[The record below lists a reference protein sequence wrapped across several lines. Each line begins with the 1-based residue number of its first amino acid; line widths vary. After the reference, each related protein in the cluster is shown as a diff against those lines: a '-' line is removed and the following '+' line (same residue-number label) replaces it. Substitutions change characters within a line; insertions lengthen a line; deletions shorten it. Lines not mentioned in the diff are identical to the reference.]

1 MTIINDYSKIDSRR
15 LTCDDKLVKKHVTI
29 ILGFIK
35 KVFII
40 LPSLFFV
47 RDEVL
52 ILCTHIKKL
61 HFINKKSLKYNLK
74 LIYLIIKNSKNTI
87 DYTIFYKVKI
97 I

>member
-74 LIYLIIKNSKNTI
+74 LVYSIINKI
-87 DYTIFYKVKI
+87 VKTQLATQFFL
-97 I
+97 